1 MKPAA
6 FEYLA
11 AKTLDE
17 ALSALAS
24 GGDAKVIAG
33 GQSLVP
39 MMNFRLVQPEFLVD
53 INSIPEL
60 SDIEER
66 DGGLKLGALVRHAQ
80 SLKSPEALRHFPIIA
95 ETLQHVAHVAIRNRG
110 TIGGSLVHADPAAE
124 WPLLVTLLDAELEIH
139 GPDGLRRV
147 APDEFFIA
155 PLVTGLEDGEILT
168 AVHLPYLPAGT
179 GTAFEE
185 VSQRAGDFAIASA
198 GAIIALKDGIVAE
211 ARLALGGVADTAIRA
226 RAAEEHLLGK
236 TLTTEL
242 MARASQFAAEGLE
255 PNADLHASSEYRL
268 HLIPIVARRVL
279 ERASR
284 RAEGGIS

>member
-11 AKTLDE
+11 AKTLAE
-17 ALSALAS
+17 ALNALAS
-24 GGDAKVIAG
+24 GDAKVIAG

-39 MMNFRLVQPEFLVD
+39 MMNFRLVQPELLVD
-53 INSIPEL
+53 INSIPGL

-66 DGGLKLGALVRHAQ
+66 DGSLTFGALVRHAQ
-80 SLKSPEALRHFPIIA
+80 SLNSAEALRHFPIIA

-110 TIGGSLVHADPAAE
+110 TIGGSLAHADPAAE

-139 GPDGLRRV
+139 GPEGLRRV
-147 APDEFFIA
+147 TPDEFFIA
-155 PLVTGLEDGEILT
+155 PLVTGLDDGEILT
-168 AVHLPYLPAGT
+168 AVHLPYLPAGA

-185 VSQRAGDFAIASA
+185 VAQRAGDFAIVSA
-198 GAIIALKDGIVAE
+198 GAVIALKDGIVTE
-211 ARLALGGVADTAIRA
+211 ARLALGGVADTAIRP
-226 RAAEEHLLGK
+226 RTAEEHLLGK

-242 MARASQFAAEGLE
+242 IARAAKLAADGLE

-284 RAEGGIS
+284 RAEGGIA

>member
-11 AKTLDE
+11 ARSLDE
-17 ALSALAS
+17 ALSALAGS
-24 GGDAKVIAG
+24 DAKVIAG

-39 MMNFRLVQPEFLVD
+39 MMNFRLVQPELLVD
-53 INSIPEL
+53 INSIPGL
-60 SDIEER
+60 ADIEER
-66 DGGLKLGALVRHAQ
+66 DGSLTFGALVRHVQ
-80 SLKSPEALRHFPIIA
+80 SLNSPAVLRHFPIIA
-95 ETLQHVAHVAIRNRG
+95 ETLRHVAHVAIRNRG

-124 WPLLVTLLDAELEIH
+124 WPLLVTLLDAQLEIH
-139 GPDGLRRV
+139 GPAGSRRV

-155 PLVTGLEDGEILT
+155 PLFTGLDDGEILT
-168 AVHLPYLPAGT
+168 NVHLPCLPADA

-185 VSQRAGDFAIASA
+185 VAQRAGDFAIVSA
-198 GAIIALKDGIVAE
+198 GAVIALEDGIVTE

-226 RAAEEHLLGK
+226 RAAEQHLLGQ

-242 MARASQFAAEGLE
+242 ITRAAQFAAEGLE
-255 PNADLHASSEYRL
+255 PNADLHASSDYRL
-268 HLIPIVARRVL
+268 HLVPVLARRVL

-284 RAEGGIS
+284 RVGGRIV

>member
-11 AKTLDE
+11 ARTLVE
-17 ALSALAS
+17 ALNALAGS
-24 GGDAKVIAG
+24 DAKVIAG

-39 MMNFRLVQPEFLVD
+39 MMNFRLVQPELLVD
-53 INSIPEL
+53 INSIPGL

-66 DGGLKLGALVRHAQ
+66 DGSLTFGALVRHAQ
-80 SLKSPEALRHFPIIA
+80 SLRAPAVLRHFPIIA

-124 WPLLVTLLDAELEIH
+124 WPLLVTLLNAQLEVH
-139 GPDGLRRV
+139 GPNGLRRV
-147 APDEFFIA
+147 TPDEFFIA
-155 PLVTGLEDGEILT
+155 PLVTELDDGEILT
-168 AVHLPYLPAGT
+168 AVHLPCLPADAGS
-179 GTAFEE
+179 AFEE
-185 VSQRAGDFAIASA
+185 VAQRAGDFAIVSA
-198 GAIIALKDGIVAE
+198 GAVIALEDGIVTE

-226 RAAEEHLLGK
+226 RAAEEHLLDQ
-236 TLTTEL
+236 TLTTQLIE
-242 MARASQFAAEGLE
+242 RAAQLATEGLE

-268 HLIPIVARRVL
+268 HLVPILARRVL

-284 RAEGGIS
+284 RAAGGIV